1 MRLENVVVILTPR
14 EQLVAAEANLDA
26 DAPAKRFHC
35 AAADAQYS
43 GHLLCRSLR
52 QQLRYLPLS
61 RTQGFHDA
69 VERARDADNWQLV
82 SWQSHPKCFDRP
94 MTAVLNWLQLI
105 AHRLASFTKQG
116 QCKRHLHPFAILFRD
131 PRPRRSSKIAMLIGD
146 RVSNPQPSDAAV
158 SFVKGNG
165 LRDQGWLLLA
175 NLVTGK
181 R

>member
-26 DAPAKRFHC
+26 DAPTERFDRTS
-35 AAADAQYS
+35 ANAQHS
-43 GHLLCRSLR
+43 GHLLCGSLR
-52 QQLRYLPLS
+52 QQLRYLPLA
-61 RTQGFHDA
+61 RTQVFHHA
-69 VERARDADNWQLV
+69 IERSRDADNWQLV